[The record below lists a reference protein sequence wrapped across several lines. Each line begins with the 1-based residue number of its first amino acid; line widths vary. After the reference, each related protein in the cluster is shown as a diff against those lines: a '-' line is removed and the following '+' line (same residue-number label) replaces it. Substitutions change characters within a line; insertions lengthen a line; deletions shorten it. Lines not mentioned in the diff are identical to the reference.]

1 MGIGMAMVFIPL
13 QTMAF
18 ATIPKEEMGN
28 ATSIFS
34 LLRNLAG
41 SFGIAFMTTILA
53 QRAQFHQFRL
63 SERLQP
69 FDQRY
74 QMGVQKAM
82 AVLHAKTGAASISA
96 ANGMIYQ
103 QFMKEATLRSFNDA
117 FYFST
122 VIMICILPIVFL
134 LKRPD
139 HSGPDVV
146 GH

>member
-1 MGIGMAMVFIPL
+1 
-13 QTMAF
+13 
-18 ATIPKEEMGN
+18 MGN

-69 FDQRY
+69 FDPRY
-74 QMGVQKAM
+74 QMGIQKAM
-82 AVLHAKTGAASISA
+82 IILKAKTGAVSNFA
-96 ANGMIYQ
+96 ANGLVYQ
-103 QFMKEATLRSFNDA
+103 QLMKEATLRSFNDA
-117 FYFST
+117 FYLST
-122 VIMICILPIVFL
+122 VIMICSLPIVFL
-134 LKRPD
+134 LKRPIHPEVD
-139 HSGPDVV
+139 IM